1 MSKENITPIL
11 PEKKIPN
18 LDIRDKTVEVW
29 AEKQVDSEGN
39 TLVWRQK
46 ERDWKTY
53 YKVAKFS
60 IRIEDKVL
68 LEQQSLRFEE
78 RE

>member
-11 PEKKIPN
+11 PEKNIPN

-39 TLVWRQK
+39 TLVWKQK
-46 ERDWKTY
+46 ERDWKT

-68 LEQQSLRFEE
+68 LEQLSLRFEE

>member
-11 PEKKIPN
+11 PEKNIPN

-39 TLVWRQK
+39 TLVWKQK

-68 LEQQSLRFEE
+68 LEQLSLRFEE

>member
-11 PEKKIPN
+11 PEKNIPN

-39 TLVWRQK
+39 TLVWK
-46 ERDWKTY
+46 
-53 YKVAKFS
+53 
-60 IRIEDKVL
+60 
-68 LEQQSLRFEE
+68 
-78 RE
+78 